1 MSAWTAHDIPDQGG
15 RLAGEAAARD
25 IAREVP
31 GAAPEVRALDLG
43 SLASVRRFAAELTAD
58 HPAIDLLVNNAGLVL
73 LSDRQTTTDGFELHL
88 GTNMLGHFTLTGLLL
103 PAVERGDG
111 PRVVTLS
118 SIAHKK
124 AHLDFD
130 DLMAERSFRASPAY
144 GASKLANTV
153 FGYELDRRLRPVL
166 SVLAHPGLSR
176 TNLTPRAW
184 TTRGR
189 VLQALGRLFLSTTQ
203 PVEQGALPQLYAATG
218 AEVRGGQ
225 FFGPDGF
232 QERRGR
238 LGEVHASAE
247 ATDPA
252 VGRRLWAVAQEL
264 TGVSFL

>member
-1 MSAWTAHDIPDQGG
+1 MVRNTA
-15 RLAGEAAARD
+15 AGEAAARA
-25 IAREVP
+25 IAQEVP
-31 GAAPEVRALDLG
+31 GATPEVRALDLA
-43 SLASVRRFAAELTAD
+43 SLASVRRFAAELLAD
-58 HPAIDLLVNNAGLVL
+58 HSAVDLLVNNAGLVV
-73 LSDRQTTTDGFELHL
+73 LSDRQTTADGFELHL
-88 GTNMLGHFTLTGLLL
+88 GTNMLGHFALTGLLL

-118 SIAHKK
+118 SITHKR

-130 DLMAERSFRASPAY
+130 DLMAERTFRASPAY

-153 FGYELDRRLRPVL
+153 FGYELDRRLRAAGSPVL

-184 TTRGR
+184 MTRSG

-203 PVEQGALPQLYAATG
+203 PAEQGALPQLYTATG
-218 AEVRGGQ
+218 PGVHGGQ

-238 LGEVHASAE
+238 LGEVRASAE